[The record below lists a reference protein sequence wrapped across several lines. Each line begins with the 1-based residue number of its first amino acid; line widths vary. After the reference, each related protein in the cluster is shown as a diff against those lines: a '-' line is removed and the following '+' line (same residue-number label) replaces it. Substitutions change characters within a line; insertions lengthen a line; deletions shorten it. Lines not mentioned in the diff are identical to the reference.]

1 MAVFFVME
9 PKIFEYIEGDDT
21 VWEKEPL
28 ENLAREGNVAA
39 YKHYD
44 FWKCM
49 DTLRDK
55 IELENLWE
63 SGKPKWKVWE

>member
-1 MAVFFVME
+1 MVVFFVMKPE
-9 PKIFEYIEGDDT
+9 IFEYIEGDNT

-28 ENLAREGNVAA
+28 ENLAREGHVVA

-44 FWKCM
+44 FWKCV

-55 IELENLWE
+55 IELENLWDA
-63 SGKPKWKVWE
+63 GNPKWKVWE